1 MKKMS
6 IVVPC
11 YNEQPSIRLFYKTVQ
26 KTFKK
31 MKEMGWQLDY
41 EYLFVNDGSAD
52 KTLEI
57 IKALQKTDPK
67 HVHYISFARN
77 FGKESAMAAGLR
89 NVSGDYIAVMDVD
102 LQDPPALLPKMLKL
116 IVNDHYD
123 CVGSVQTSR
132 KEHWLRS
139 FLSSSFYKLI
149 NKISSVQIKQNAR
162 DYRLMTRQ
170 YLNTFLSLPEYNRFT
185 KGLFSWIGFRVKYL
199 KYPGQPRAAGESHW
213 SMHQLFEYS
222 LEAII
227 DFSDAPLK
235 IATFV
240 GGISCCISILG
251 LLFVVL
257 RALFFGDDVAGWPS
271 MVSILLLIGGI
282 QLFCLGIVG
291 KYIGKIYLEVKH
303 RPLYT
308 IKEKK

>member
-240 GGISCCISILG
+240 GGISNTDYSYLNEMGDNRITLITCIANQPS
-251 LLFVVL
+251 L
-257 RALFFGDDVAGWPS
+257 RLCVQAVE
-271 MVSILLLIGGI
+271 I
-282 QLFCLGIVG
+282 
-291 KYIGKIYLEVKH
+291 
-303 RPLYT
+303 R
-308 IKEKK
+308 